1 MITCKIEVIF
11 FNFSILCIW
20 CCVKCNFVMLF
31 LFTLYMLFVIWNYW
45 FVYKH
50 SYMGGKFMCSP
61 TILFESVKRFGFFGL
76 GIGEPKA
83 ELDSP
88 CLEEFACDMLLA
100 LYEIKF
106 LMISK
111 PRFTPLIYA

>member
-1 MITCKIEVIF
+1 
-11 FNFSILCIW
+11 
-20 CCVKCNFVMLF
+20 MLF
-31 LFTLYMLFVIWNYW
+31 DLCNYW
-45 FVYKH
+45 WIYKH
-50 SYMGGKFMCSP
+50 SYKGVKFMYSL
-61 TILFESVKRFGFFGL
+61 TMLFESVKRFGFFGL

-111 PRFTPLIYA
+111 PRFTPLFYAYPYFKCLFLP